1 MEGVVLAGGASQP
14 GSSMNTTTPR
24 PRAQASATAIQ
35 TPETTA
41 CVRTPMGTEGGVG
54 ASLLDPLFAGCT
66 LDMGPDVPTYCW
78 GAGSGELAGGGVT
91 TTGGNPVS
99 LTKSSRNVLRH

>member
-1 MEGVVLAGGASQP
+1 
-14 GSSMNTTTPR
+14 MNTTTPS

-41 CVRTPMGTEGGVG
+41 RVRTPMGMEGGVE
-54 ASLLDPLFAGCT
+54 ALLLDPLFAGCT
-66 LDMGPDVPTYCW
+66 LDMGPDVRTYCW
-78 GAGSGELAGGGVT
+78 GADSGELAGVGVT
-91 TTGGNPVS
+91 ATGGNPVS